1 LLEEISSPRLVSLSV
16 IDLLLIILSEVTE
29 SIARLELVIVQ
40 FASLDDVLTALPAD
54 LSPVTESSGISGS
67 DMPDGN

>member
-1 LLEEISSPRLVSLSV
+1 MLEEISSPRLVSLSV
-16 IDLLLIILSEVTE
+16 IDLLLTILSEVTE

-40 FASLDDVLTALPAD
+40 FASLDDVVTALPAD
-54 LSPVTESSGISGS
+54 LSPVTESSRISGS

>member
-1 LLEEISSPRLVSLSV
+1 LV
-16 IDLLLIILSEVTE
+16 IILSEVTE

-40 FASLDDVLTALPAD
+40 FASLDDVVTALPAD